1 MRNLTQRQR
10 AVYEAL
16 VDLDQ
21 KGDPPP
27 SLDQLCQI
35 LGLSS
40 RGSLHKHIQA
50 LIDAGLV
57 SPMEGRHRGVCLVN
71 SAHQDNSLTEAP
83 LLGRIAA
90 GVPLEA
96 VADAQS
102 TELPSY
108 LHAGPNCYVLEVDG
122 DSMRDEGILDGD
134 LVVVAGDQHGRHG
147 DIVVALVDGS
157 EVTLKRLAYAHDMV
171 QLIPANPNFDT
182 LILAP
187 ERVQIQGVVV
197 GQMRRYQ

>member
-10 AVYEAL
+10 AVYETL

-21 KGDPPP
+21 QGEPPP
-27 SLDQLCQI
+27 SLDRLCQI

-40 RGSLHKHIQA
+40 RGSLHKHVHA
-50 LIDAGLV
+50 LIEAGLV
-57 SPMEGRHRGVCLVN
+57 HPMDGKHRGVSLVTSTQAQEDPN
-71 SAHQDNSLTEAP
+71 EVP
-83 LLGRIAA
+83 MLGRIAA
-90 GVPLEA
+90 GIPFDA
-96 VADAQS
+96 MADARS
-102 TELPSY
+102 TQLPSY
-108 LHAGPNCYVLEVDG
+108 LRAGPDCYVLEVDG
-122 DSMRDEGILDGD
+122 DSMQDEGILDGD

-147 DIVVALVDGS
+147 DIVVALIDGS

-187 ERVQIQGVVV
+187 DRVQIQGVVV